1 MADTTIAGKGR
12 KRPQLNIIADNLEL
26 DPMNPRL
33 PAEVQ
38 GSDEN
43 GIILSLYKYFDIDEL
58 AYSMAANG
66 YFDEE
71 PLVAIPYE
79 LPSEFA
85 NIEIGVLEENP
96 EYLKYIQ
103 KEDTKFIVVEG
114 NRRLATIKTLLSPA
128 IQANLKIKTFP
139 ELKKEVI
146 DDISKVPVIIYPT
159 RKEVLPYLGVRHITG
174 IKKWEPYAKARYVA
188 HMIEQG
194 RTIQEVQHI
203 VADRSNSASKFY
215 LCYKLVEQVENE
227 FGFDT
232 SLARD
237 EFSYLLLASG
247 QSSIKEFLGLPTKIS
262 EVNFNQPVPTEK
274 TENLKYLFSWLYGEG
289 VKVPRVLKESRDI
302 TNYLSPI
309 IKSPIAL
316 AHLKATR
323 ELTDAYD
330 RSGGEELLLLTYLKK
345 SNAFLGKS
353 MPFINKNKS
362 SEDVVSELKNIQDTI
377 ETIFKII
384 KD

>member
-1 MADTTIAGKGR
+1 MAKSNIAGKGR
-12 KRPQLNIIADNLEL
+12 KRPQLNIIVDNLQL

-43 GIILSLYKYFDIDEL
+43 GIILALYKYFDIDEL
-58 AYSMAANG
+58 AYSMAENG

-71 PLVAIPYE
+71 PLVAIPAE
-79 LPSEFA
+79 LPTEFA
-85 NIEIGVLEENP
+85 NKEIGELEKDSK
-96 EYLKYIQ
+96 YLEFIQ
-103 KEDTKFIVVEG
+103 KENTKFIVVEG
-114 NRRLATIKTLLSPA
+114 NRRLATIKTLLSPT

-139 ELKKEVI
+139 ELKEGVVE
-146 DDISKVPVIIYPT
+146 DISNVPVIIYPT

-188 HMIEQG
+188 HMIEEG
-194 RTIQEVQHI
+194 RTIKEVQQV

-215 LCYKLVEQVENE
+215 LCYKLVEQVESE

-247 QSSIKEFLGLPTKIS
+247 QSSIKEFLGLPTNIS
-262 EVNFNQPVPTEK
+262 EVNFEQPVPTEK
-274 TENLKYLFSWLYGEG
+274 VENLKYLFSWLYGEG
-289 VKVPRVLKESRDI
+289 AKVPRVLRESRDI
-302 TNYLSPI
+302 TNYLSPV
-309 IKSPIAL
+309 IKSSISL
-316 AHLKATR
+316 EHLKATR
-323 ELTDAYD
+323 DLIDAYD
-330 RSGGEELLLLTYLKK
+330 RSGGEEQLLVTYLKK

-353 MPFINKNKS
+353 MPFINKNKG
-362 SEDVVSELKNIQDTI
+362 SEIVVGELKNIQDTL

>member
-1 MADTTIAGKGR
+1 MSNTTITGKGR
-12 KRPQLNIIADNLEL
+12 KRPQLNIIADNLQL

-43 GIILSLYKYFDIDEL
+43 GIIHSLYKYFDIDEL

-71 PLVAIPYE
+71 PLVAIPFE
-79 LPSEFA
+79 LPEEFV
-85 NIEIGVLEENP
+85 NVEIGVLEGNTR
-96 EYLKYIQ
+96 YLEYIQ
-103 KEDTKFIVVEG
+103 RSDTKFTVVEG
-114 NRRLATIKTLLSPA
+114 NRRLATIKTLLSPT
-128 IQANLKIKTFP
+128 IQASLKIKTFP
-139 ELKKEVI
+139 ELKQEVI

-188 HMIEQG
+188 HMISEG
-194 RTIQEVQHI
+194 RTIKEVQQI

-247 QSSIKEFLGLPTKIS
+247 QSSIKEFLGLPTSIS
-262 EVNFNQPVPTEK
+262 DVNFDQPVPTEK

-289 VKVPRVLKESRDI
+289 SKVPRVLKESRDI
-302 TNYLSPI
+302 TNFLSPV

-316 AHLKATR
+316 EHLKATR
-323 ELTDAYD
+323 ELIDAYD
-330 RSGGEELLLLTYLKK
+330 RSGGEEQLLVTYLKK
-345 SNAFLGKS
+345 SNGFLGKS
-353 MPFINKNKS
+353 MPFINKNKR
-362 SEDVVSELKNIQDTI
+362 SEDVISELKNIQDTI